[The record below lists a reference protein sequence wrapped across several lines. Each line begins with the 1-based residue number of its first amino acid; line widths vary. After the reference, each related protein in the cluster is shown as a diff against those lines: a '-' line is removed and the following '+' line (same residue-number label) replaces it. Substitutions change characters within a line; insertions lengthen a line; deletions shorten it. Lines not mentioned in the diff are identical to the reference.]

1 MVTNSKKNKKVRAD
15 RGWSALER
23 KVIVMFWEYLL
34 DMSFVLIS
42 LIGSIVALLF
52 VFIRRSK
59 RKRAR

>member
-1 MVTNSKKNKKVRAD
+1 MVTINNTKKRAD